1 MAVSDEH
8 KGLGIGTQLLDALC
22 DASKRN
28 GIQRLHLL
36 TTTADAYFKH
46 FGFSVA
52 ERSQAPSS
60 IANTKE
66 FSEICPSSSVYMT
79 LDL

>member
-1 MAVSDEH
+1 MSDEH